1 MRLLSGRMV
10 IKNVKLKK
18 RRLRG
23 ALTHCLAP
31 IKILELVHV
40 RRREKRDRKIVEVTD
55 SCFKNYLIQKSPPH
69 GIF

>member
-1 MRLLSGRMV
+1 MVRWLLKTQDQES
-10 IKNVKLKK
+10 KN
-18 RRLRG
+18 RRRIN
-23 ALTHCLAP
+23 AHCLAS
-31 IKILELVHV
+31 IKMVGLVHV